1 MGILNKFFR
10 TAAPELPRIPSGSF
24 TLDAKG
30 NLVSSTV
37 PTWFPPSHLHDIG
50 HNIVAIFRDAQHA
63 QVQLSELIVHF
74 GALKITARELRGGAI
89 IFLSPKTTAAPS
101 TVALKN

>member
-1 MGILNKFFR
+1 MGLLNKLFKSS
-10 TAAPELPRIPSGSF
+10 APELQRIPSGSF

-50 HNIVAIFRDAQHA
+50 HNIVAIFRDAQQA
-63 QVQLSELIVHF
+63 QLQMSELIVHY

-89 IFLSPKTTAAPS
+89 IFLSPKTAQLP
-101 TVALKN
+101 VALTN

>member
-1 MGILNKFFR
+1 MGLLTKFFK
-10 TAAPELPRIPSGSF
+10 TSAPELHRIPSGSF
-24 TLDAKG
+24 TLDGKG

-50 HNIVAIFRDAQHA
+50 HNIVAIFRDAQ
-63 QVQLSELIVHF
+63 QSQLQLSELIVHY

-89 IFLSPKTTAAPS
+89 IFLSPKTAQSP
-101 TVALKN
+101 VALTN

>member
-1 MGILNKFFR
+1 MGILSKFFKSS
-10 TAAPELPRIPSGSF
+10 APELARIPSGSF

-50 HNIVAIFRDAQHA
+50 QNVVAIFRDAQQA
-63 QVQLSELIVHF
+63 QMQLSELIVHYS
-74 GALKITARELRGGAI
+74 GLKITARELRGGAI
-89 IFLSPKTTAAPS
+89 IFLSPKNTAP
-101 TVALKN
+101 TPVALKN

>member
-1 MGILNKFFR
+1 MGLLSKLFKSS
-10 TAAPELPRIPSGSF
+10 APELPRIPGGSF

-50 HNIVAIFRDAQHA
+50 HNIVAIFRDAQQA
-63 QVQLSELIVHF
+63 QLQLSELIVHY
-74 GALKITARELRGGAI
+74 GALKLTARELRGGAI
-89 IFLSPKTTAAPS
+89 IFLSPKNAQSSVAPG
-101 TVALKN
+101 N

>member
-1 MGILNKFFR
+1 MGLLNKLFGS
-10 TAAPELPRIPSGSF
+10 AAPELTRMPSGSF

-50 HNIVAIFRDAQHA
+50 HNIVAIFRDAQ
-63 QVQLSELIVHF
+63 QSQLQLSELIVHY

-89 IFLSPKTTAAPS
+89 IFLTPKSVQSP
-101 TVALKN
+101 VALTN

>member
-1 MGILNKFFR
+1 MGLLSKLFR
-10 TAAPELPRIPSGSF
+10 SSAAELREIPSGSF

-63 QVQLSELIVHF
+63 QMQLSELIVHY

-89 IFLSPKTTAAPS
+89 IFFAPKTAPTS
-101 TVALKN
+101 FAVRS

>member
-1 MGILNKFFR
+1 MGLLNKFFKSS
-10 TAAPELPRIPSGSF
+10 APELTRIPSGSF

-50 HNIVAIFRDAQHA
+50 HNVVAIFRDAQQA
-63 QVQLSELIVHF
+63 QLQMSELIVHY

-89 IFLSPKTTAAPS
+89 IFLSPKTAQSPI
-101 TVALKN
+101 ALKN

>member
-1 MGILNKFFR
+1 MGLLSKLFR
-10 TAAPELPRIPSGSF
+10 SSAPELHEIPGGSF

-50 HNIVAIFRDAQHA
+50 HNIVAIFRDAQQA
-63 QVQLSELIVHF
+63 QVQLSELIVHY

-89 IFLSPKTTAAPS
+89 IFFAPKTAQS
-101 TVALKN
+101 TVALRN

>member
-1 MGILNKFFR
+1 MGILNKFFKS
-10 TAAPELPRIPSGSF
+10 AAPELTRIPSGSF

-50 HNIVAIFRDAQHA
+50 HNIVAIFRDAQQA
-63 QVQLSELIVHF
+63 QLQMSELIVHY

-89 IFLSPKTTAAPS
+89 IFLSPKSAQSP
-101 TVALKN
+101 VALSN